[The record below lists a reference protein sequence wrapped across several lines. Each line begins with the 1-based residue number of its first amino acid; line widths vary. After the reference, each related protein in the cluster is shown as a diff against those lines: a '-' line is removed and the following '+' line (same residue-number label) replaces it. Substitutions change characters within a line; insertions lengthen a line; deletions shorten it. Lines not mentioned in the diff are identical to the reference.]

1 MMTHVFRGKTLLDAK
16 RTAYRELGEDAVI
29 VTTRHIAKDGL
40 AGLLGGAEFEVSAMT
55 AASEAKASPRS
66 TYPNALKTVTPPGP
80 FNAAVYK
87 AEAPPKNEQLDELVG
102 LRAQVRSELRAMKG
116 TLAKSTNN
124 EELLAEVSALR
135 SMVEDLHAV
144 APKYS
149 NAIRA
154 TGIEGGPA
162 LRALAHASKRSEGTS
177 TAPHLRL
184 RAALAEILAT
194 SAWPLATNEPTM
206 IALVGPSGV
215 GKTTTAAKLAA
226 QAKMKGRS
234 VLLVAADSFRVGA
247 VEQLYRF
254 AELLDTELEVANDCD
269 ELDHILNVA
278 AADVVIVDTAGRG
291 APANGAVEHRLA
303 MEVQGR
309 ARHVLLCLSASTRAA
324 DADRMARQF
333 STARPT
339 GLVITKIDETSTPAG
354 IVHASI
360 SSKLPVSTM
369 CFGQRVPE
377 DIAPATVPALVDYL
391 IGQCLDRGSK

>member
-16 RTAYRELGEDAVI
+16 RTAYRELGSDAVI
-29 VTTRHIAKDGL
+29 VTTRHISKDGL
-40 AGLLGGAEFEVSAMT
+40 AGLLGGGEFEVSAMT
-55 AASEAKASPRS
+55 PASEAKSSAKS
-66 TYPNALKTVTPPGP
+66 TYPLATKTPPGP
-80 FNAAVYK
+80 FTPAAYK
-87 AEAPPKNEQLDELVG
+87 TEPPKTEQLDELVG

-116 TLAKSTNN
+116 TLAKASSND
-124 EELLAEVSALR
+124 ELLAEVSALR
-135 SMVEDLHAV
+135 SMIEDLHAV

-162 LRALAHASKRSEGTS
+162 LRALAHASKRSEGTN
-177 TAPHLRL
+177 TAPQVRL

-194 SAWPLATNEPTM
+194 TAWPLATNEPTM

-234 VLLVAADSFRVGA
+234 VLLVAADSYRVGA
-247 VEQLYRF
+247 VDQLYRY
-254 AELLDTELEVANDCD
+254 AELLDTEFEVANDTD

-303 MEVQGR
+303 MEVAGR

-339 GLVITKIDETSTPAG
+339 AIAITKIDETSAPAG
-354 IVHASI
+354 IVHATI
-360 SSKLPVSTM
+360 SSKLPISTM

-377 DIAPATVPALVDYL
+377 DIAPATTPALVDYL
-391 IGQCLDRGSK
+391 TASDRGSK

>member
-29 VTTRHIAKDGL
+29 VTTRSVAKDGL

-55 AASEAKASPRS
+55 PASEAKATAAKS
-66 TYPNALKTVTPPGP
+66 TYPLALKTPPGP
-80 FNAAVYK
+80 FNPQVYK
-87 AEAPPKNEQLDELVG
+87 TEPPPKAEQLDELVG

-116 TLAKSTNN
+116 TLAKSSNN
-124 EELLAEVSALR
+124 DELLAEVSALR

-149 NAIRA
+149 NTIRA

-162 LRALAHASKRSEGTS
+162 LRALAHASKRTEGS
-177 TAPHLRL
+177 NTAPLVRL
-184 RAALAEILAT
+184 RAALAEIVAT
-194 SAWPLATNEPTM
+194 SAWPLAGAEPKL

-226 QAKMKGRS
+226 QAKMRGRS
-234 VLLVAADSFRVGA
+234 VLLVAADSYRVGA

-254 AELLDTELEVANDCD
+254 AELLDTEFEVANDTD
-269 ELDHILNVA
+269 ALDHILNVA

-303 MEVQGR
+303 MEVEGR

-377 DIAPATVPALVDYL
+377 DIAPATVSALVEYL
-391 IGQCLDRGSK
+391 VGDRGSK

>member
-1 MMTHVFRGKTLLDAK
+1 
-16 RTAYRELGEDAVI
+16 
-29 VTTRHIAKDGL
+29 
-40 AGLLGGAEFEVSAMT
+40 LLGGAEFEVSAMT